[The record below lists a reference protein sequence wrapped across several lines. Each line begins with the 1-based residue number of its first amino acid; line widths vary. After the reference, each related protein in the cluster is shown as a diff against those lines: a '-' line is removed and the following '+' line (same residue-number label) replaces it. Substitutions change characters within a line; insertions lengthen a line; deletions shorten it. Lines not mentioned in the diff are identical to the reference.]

1 MRRNENLCQCQCRI
15 CWGWWW
21 WWRKNRKKENNFGNA
36 YRGRKEGLAMEG
48 KRSTRTF
55 RFCFMKFRWNFH
67 VLIFMKFR
75 PVIYPLDPFL
85 QPGDIRTS
93 LVVYFRFIE
102 SFCRLLRINLTIS
115 TESRSVFFSNTKIHW
130 GTRDDGSDDDNSDDY
145 DCDLITH
152 MTTRQNL
159 SRTWTNWKILS
170 SEKEKCAVRKMESL
184 FRYFTYK
191 FSIFVS
197 AKCKVATW
205 SIILIFLKWE
215 PDFC

>member
-1 MRRNENLCQCQCRI
+1 MFTEGEKRGWRWKAEDRRGHSGLVSWKLDGIFRSWFSWSLDWSFPHFIHPFNLEI
-15 CWGWWW
+15 S
-21 WWRKNRKKENNFGNA
+21 E
-36 YRGRKEGLAMEG
+36 
-48 KRSTRTF
+48 
-55 RFCFMKFRWNFH
+55 
-67 VLIFMKFR
+67 
-75 PVIYPLDPFL
+75 PLLF
-85 QPGDIRTS
+85 S
-93 LVVYFRFIE
+93 LVVYFRFID
-102 SFCRLLRINLTIS
+102 SICRLLRINQTIS

-205 SIILIFLKWE
+205 SIILIFLKWD